1 MSSKK
6 KKFEQQIQ
14 QNKINR
20 VTNKNTKY
28 NKKMSKSDENYIKG
42 NYTKSVNQ
50 TVYGVKK
57 NLAEGQKVHGYGD
70 DYIDT
75 KGMKRSRYV
84 KKQNGENPYEAKY
97 AYQTGKPKY
106 VKGSTKADGTK
117 YDGFYS
123 NKRLLKDYEKES
135 YKNTGTLNNKEYM
148 PKQKYALMSSHKW
161 DNAEKFSDHL
171 NTKVWDGIET
181 AKANQRKGKHL
192 SNALELVKGGAKD
205 VILDPAMDFVK
216 TLGAIGGYTTSGI
229 AGLKTDLDNSISALT
244 DTKRT
249 LKDYTGG
256 KSAFVE
262 NIKDNKKSL
271 DKTGFGLDFAHYFKK
286 DKERADKLI
295 EQEFKDK
302 GKTDE
307 LNKFKKFNK
316 DNEKLIQNS
325 LNVAGFVS
333 DIIMP
338 TPIEDKMVGVVKGLS
353 KNSIKSFKELKNGTA
368 NLATGI
374 VPEET
379 AKLMANSKKYA
390 SKGSKVTG
398 ASDDVF
404 YSGKKGKSATDKL
417 LDDDYRKTIL
427 KETLKENKNTS
438 KISRFLS
445 RIDTKNVSRYSNE
458 MDKVS
463 DIASDVIKNKKN
475 ATINSISKYE
485 PVSFNHI
492 NDDVKNVIKDPEIK
506 KYGYDKGNR
515 YYNDYD
521 AEFFKE
527 VDRWQN
533 ILDKDPDNR
542 LKNIERMKKYNKEVY
557 NYMQQSVDDSI
568 GSFDAEKF
576 LSDLKKKN
584 EIPQNVSK
592 SPKLTH
598 SKEHYKDNKHWV
610 GFGEEVNNT
619 FDASIK
625 DIENINKTYN
635 KFNKNVIEAKINNTE
650 LTKVPGKI
658 KQGRKSLNSKV
669 DRKSIKNI
677 VNHDNVNTEIAIE
690 KLINIMEGSTPKTI
704 ANNSARKFEFGKDV
718 SSLSQNI
725 LDGKFDV
732 DNFKKIKDTI
742 VGTNATKAQKID
754 YINNTLFGGKKV
766 LTRSATKN
774 SIDDFLN
781 SIDEINEVK
790 KVIDN
795 FYETGE
801 YLPVSL
807 SKSTREFLGIP
818 NNKQLKI
825 TDKNFA
831 GKNIDNPE
839 DIVTELTNTLI
850 NKSGSLTDARYWE
863 KQQLLANKY
872 GYKKV
877 QYVKD
882 ELDEITKTL
891 KSLDKKQT
899 TPDVLAQKQEL
910 SMRRKQ
916 LKELL
921 DNRQQDWD
929 GILKSMNEATFDD
942 YIAKEHPDI
951 MSKIDFYKQK
961 NTNPNSFNV
970 EKISNQNNVNRVF
983 DELLGETANANKGKR
998 MNYAD
1003 FVKEQYETMTLKDKA
1018 LNNKQWQDELK
1029 RRWQDYNLELN
1040 GAVDERNIEYLRGEK
1055 MRNQIR
1061 DGASSVK
1068 NNNVGQNSR
1077 ARQEMLDEVGEHVA
1091 PKYTTQELHKQRYD
1105 KKILNHQIDNIR
1117 KTYDLPKPK
1126 VNAKIKLQKGQ
1137 KLKDLPP
1144 VKENLTNLRKT
1155 IQKEIK
1161 YMFENP
1167 DKYKEFEGAFKQ
1179 VKLDYVNSLRSIGVP
1194 DDKYFHKVVALQDE
1208 LKGKMNDILKGGTKN
1223 TPLLKMELQKLAS
1236 RVDETFKGFDD
1247 VVLDK
1252 IDNVNIKTFDD
1263 VVTDLNKTDNPFD
1276 KLLNDNPFD
1285 ALDDFDE
1292 DALMN
1297 GDVLPN
1303 NNDEVVTISDFFK
1316 KLDENKVDDKPIK
1329 EMTRDKKP
1337 IPSPS
1342 DLINLG
1348 MSKDEAFEA
1357 INKMMSGEME
1367 IPDLKYEKKVGRG
1380 GYTRY
1385 ERKGIDLSNPS
1396 DDIVR
1401 KPLDY
1406 SQVPRT
1412 QKELDVINRDNAI
1425 RERKRIGNV
1434 DKIEFEL
1441 DTTPLPKLT
1450 EPNAP
1455 NMSNYDNKYLQ
1466 SVLKNGTNEEKRI
1479 ARRLL
1484 KNRGVDVPKQ
1494 NTPLTKL
1501 ANETVEEA
1509 PVKFE
1514 DFLKEKN
1521 VGIDDVVEQ
1530 FAKGEEEIYGRA
1542 LTKGEIKA
1550 NQQKLEK
1557 PKYKDN
1563 ELYDMYKSW
1572 LNSYKKGLTVYN
1584 PGWHV
1589 QNFFQNKGQNY
1600 LALGADALLPQTEA
1614 RNILK
1619 QINGKG
1625 GKGGVVKNVKT
1636 NQTYSY
1642 DEIGKLAQELG
1653 VVDGLGE
1660 DVRNARGIFP
1670 RLEKQIDNSP
1680 IMKWLETNEQTA
1692 RLNHFVKQIERGMSP
1707 DDASKSVNK
1716 YLFDY
1721 SKKNKVD
1728 DFVGDFVDP
1737 FWTFH
1742 KNNARLMYGSM
1753 FEHPGKINSIIRGTE
1768 GLENGI
1774 PEEQRQ
1780 NEEFK
1785 YGKIQKPYA
1794 NLTDSVNGDQYNYL
1808 YKQNMFPDVEDAIPF
1823 ERDDIENKMNPI
1835 LRMLMQQSRGEG
1847 NFGNKIVEEG
1857 EKPGWNEI
1865 TKEQRVKEVLMDLN
1879 PFMPNL
1885 VKTLDSE
1892 KNRQQKTDEGKQSQE
1907 ITDKQILMDWIN
1919 YITGNKGNWYRN
1931 LDL

>member
-6 KKFEQQIQ
+6 DKFKKQFQ
-14 QNKINR
+14 
-20 VTNKNTKY
+20 TNKVNTVQKSDKRY
-28 NKKMSKSDENYIKG
+28 NKKTSKSDKEYISG
-42 NYTKSVNQ
+42 NYVSSIDKKI
-50 TVYGVKK
+50 YGIKK
-57 NLAEGQKVHGYGD
+57 NLAEGKKVNGYGD

-75 KGMKRSRYV
+75 KGMKRSRYI

-106 VKGSTKADGTK
+106 VKGGTRADGTK

-181 AKANQRKGKHL
+181 AKANQRKGKHIN
-192 SNALELVKGGAKD
+192 NAIEVLKGGAKD

-216 TLGAIGGYTTSGI
+216 TLGAVGGYTVSGI

-262 NIKDNKKSL
+262 NIKDNKKTL

-307 LNKFKKFNK
+307 LNNFKKFNK

-325 LNVAGFVS
+325 LNIAGFVS

-338 TPIEDKMVGVVKGLS
+338 SPIEDKVVDVVKGLG
-353 KNSIKSFKELKNGTA
+353 KNTVKSFKELKNGTA

-390 SKGSKVTG
+390 GKGNKITG

-404 YSGKKGKSATDKL
+404 YSNKKGKSATDKL
-417 LDDDYRKTIL
+417 LDDDYKKTLL
-427 KETLKENKNTS
+427 KEELKENKNTS

-445 RIDTKNVSRYSNE
+445 KIDTKNVSRYSNE

-475 ATINSISKYE
+475 TTINSGSKYK
-485 PVSFNHI
+485 PVSSNHI
-492 NDDVKNVIKDPEIK
+492 NDDIKNVIKDPELK

-515 YYNDYD
+515 YYDDYD

-527 VDRWQN
+527 VDHWQN

-557 NYMQQSVDDSI
+557 DYMQQSVDDSI

-584 EIPQNVSK
+584 EVPQNVSK
-592 SPKLTH
+592 SLKPTY
-598 SKEHYKDNKHWV
+598 SKEHHKDNKYWV
-610 GFGEEVNNT
+610 GLGEEVNNT

-650 LTKVPGKI
+650 LTKIPGKI
-658 KQGRKSLNSKV
+658 KEGRKSLNSKV

-690 KLINIMEGSTPKTI
+690 KLVNIMEGSTPKTI

-725 LDGKFDV
+725 LNGNFDI

-801 YLPVSL
+801 YLPISL

-825 TDKNFA
+825 TDKKFA

-839 DIVTELTNTLI
+839 DIVIELTNALI

-899 TPDVLAQKQEL
+899 TPSVLAQKQEL

-929 GILKSMNEATFDD
+929 GILKSMNEVTFDD
-942 YIAKEHPDI
+942 YIAKEYPDI
-951 MSKIDFYKQK
+951 MNKIDFYKQK

-970 EKISNQNNVNRVF
+970 EKISNQSNVNRVF
-983 DELLGETANANKGKR
+983 DELLGETADANKGKR

-1029 RRWQDYNLELN
+1029 RRWKEYNLELD

-1091 PKYTTQELHKQRYD
+1091 PKYTTQELHKMKYD
-1105 KKILNHQIDNIR
+1105 QKILNHQIDNIR

-1144 VKENLTNLRKT
+1144 VKENLANLRKT

-1208 LKGKMNDILKGGTKN
+1208 LKGKMNEILKGGTKN

-1252 IDNVNIKTFDD
+1252 IDDVNIKTFDD
-1263 VVTDLNKTDNPFD
+1263 VVTDLNKADNPFD
-1276 KLLNDNPFD
+1276 EFLKQKQNTSSQFNNTKIGEQTNIFDMFDNKDFQPNEDYVHLPDLLKEQNNFPVNG
-1285 ALDDFDE
+1285 DFD
-1292 DALMN
+1292 
-1297 GDVLPN
+1297 VL
-1303 NNDEVVTISDFFK
+1303 D
-1316 KLDENKVDDKPIK
+1316 LLKP
-1329 EMTRDKKP
+1329 
-1337 IPSPS
+1337 
-1342 DLINLG
+1342 
-1348 MSKDEAFEA
+1348 
-1357 INKMMSGEME
+1357 
-1367 IPDLKYEKKVGRG
+1367 
-1380 GYTRY
+1380 
-1385 ERKGIDLSNPS
+1385 
-1396 DDIVR
+1396 
-1401 KPLDY
+1401 
-1406 SQVPRT
+1406 
-1412 QKELDVINRDNAI
+1412 
-1425 RERKRIGNV
+1425 NV
-1434 DKIEFEL
+1434 DKDSQIDMLGYITGQKIDVDKKSLYKSKKKRKFNTVDEL
-1441 DTTPLPKLT
+1441 DDTSFSLPKIPNQLDSGSFKQFADKLYELGINPYQKPPKTKPNNMPKEVYEYWSEFSNKVLSDDVSKKGINELKAIDEHISKNSKELAKPTKTTPDKSLENLNVYEDSMKNSTKTIHKNIDEYNKL
-1450 EPNAP
+1450 
-1455 NMSNYDNKYLQ
+1455 NKY
-1466 SVLKNGTNEEKRI
+1466 V
-1479 ARRLL
+1479 
-1484 KNRGVDVPKQ
+1484 
-1494 NTPLTKL
+1494 
-1501 ANETVEEA
+1501 
-1509 PVKFE
+1509 
-1514 DFLKEKN
+1514 
-1521 VGIDDVVEQ
+1521 DDVNIDNYMGATNKMSSETAPTFEQ
-1530 FAKGEEEIYGRA
+1530 FKEA
-1542 LTKGEIKA
+1542 LPNKI
-1550 NQQKLEK
+1550 
-1557 PKYKDN
+1557 PKHKDN
-1563 ELYDMYKSW
+1563 ELYDMYKRW

-1625 GKGGVVKNVKT
+1625 SKNGVIKNVKT
-1636 NQTYSY
+1636 NQAYSY

-1670 RLEKQIDNSP
+1670 RLEKQIDNLP

-1692 RLNHFVKQIERGMSP
+1692 RLNHFIKQIERGMSP
-1707 DDASKSVNK
+1707 EDASKSVNK

-1721 SKKNKVD
+1721 SKKNKFD
-1728 DFVGDFVDP
+1728 DFMGDVVDP

-1753 FEHPGKINSIIRGTE
+1753 FEHPGKINSIIRGTK

-1794 NLTDSVNGDQYNYL
+1794 NFTDSVNGDQYNYL

-1823 ERDDIENKMNPI
+1823 EDEALENKMNP
-1835 LRMLMQQSRGEG
+1835 LVRMLIQQSRGEG

-1857 EKPGWNEI
+1857 EEPGWNEI
-1865 TKEQRVKEVLMDLN
+1865 TKEERVKEVLMDLN
-1879 PFMPNL
+1879 PFMPNA
-1885 VKTLDSE
+1885 VKTMDKILE
-1892 KNRQQKTDEGKQSQE
+1892 RQQKAEDGKQSKE
-1907 ITDKQILMDWIN
+1907 TSDKQAFMDFIN